1 MARTNFDII
10 RSLMIKDNS
19 LDSWI
24 YETEATLKR
33 DLTAEEENAYVQS
46 VVDECLEVMQEL
58 SCNLIEAYND
68 IMN

>member
-24 YETEATLKR
+24 CQTEAILKR
-33 DLTAEEENAYVQS
+33 DHIEQEENDFVQS
-46 VVDECLEVMQEL
+46 VVDGCQERMQDL
-58 SCNLIEAYND
+58 SCSLIEAYED